1 MTYYLDNLNFI
12 FKTARQITNQG
23 PISRVM
29 SKPKLIIPGPVDVA
43 PETYAAMAGP
53 AIGHRGK
60 DFEELYSSIQPGIKQ
75 VVGTTRSVFF
85 STSSAWGVMEGCIRN
100 LVKKKVLN
108 LCCGAFSDKWYGVAQ
123 SCGKEAEKIQVEWG
137 QPIDPD
143 AVRERLATG
152 GFDTVT
158 LVHNETSTGVLNPL
172 KEISDV
178 VQSFDDVLLVV
189 DTVSS
194 LSAMPINFDE
204 LGIDVLLAGVQKA
217 IALPPGLAV
226 FVTSDAALE
235 RADRMDDRG
244 YYFDFCEFAK
254 NDAKDNTPSTPSIPH
269 LYALRERVGVM
280 LDEGLENRFERH
292 LNNNSMVHEWG
303 AKHNFELLPPKGF
316 RSRSLSCFITPA
328 NLDQAGWIKSVIMKH
343 GFAINGG
350 YGKIKGKTFRISNM
364 GNETQETMQDLLD
377 ALDLELPKFLG

>member
-1 MTYYLDNLNFI
+1 MTYCLDNLNFI

-23 PISRVM
+23 PVSPVM
-29 SKPKLIIPGPVDVA
+29 SKPKLFIPGPVDVA

-75 VVGTTRSVFF
+75 VVGTIRPVFF
-85 STSSAWGVMEGCIRN
+85 STSSAWGIMEGCIRN

-108 LCCGAFSDKWYGVAQ
+108 LCCGAFSDKWYSVAQ

-137 QPIDPD
+137 QPIDPSV
-143 AVRERLATG
+143 VRERLSTG

-178 VQSFDDVLLVV
+178 IKSFDDVLLVV

-217 IALPPGLAV
+217 IALPPGLAI
-226 FVTSDAALE
+226 FVTSDAAQE
-235 RADRMDDRG
+235 RG
-244 YYFDFCEFAK
+244 FNCG
-254 NDAKDNTPSTPSIPH
+254 TPVS
-269 LYALRERVGVM
+269 
-280 LDEGLENRFERH
+280 
-292 LNNNSMVHEWG
+292 
-303 AKHNFELLPPKGF
+303 
-316 RSRSLSCFITPA
+316 
-328 NLDQAGWIKSVIMKH
+328 
-343 GFAINGG
+343 
-350 YGKIKGKTFRISNM
+350 
-364 GNETQETMQDLLD
+364 
-377 ALDLELPKFLG
+377 

>member
-1 MTYYLDNLNFI
+1 
-12 FKTARQITNQG
+12 
-23 PISRVM
+23 M
-29 SKPKLIIPGPVDVA
+29 SKPKLFIPGPVDVA

-53 AIGHRGK
+53 AIGHRGI

-75 VVGTTRSVFF
+75 VVGTTRPVFF
-85 STSSAWGVMEGCIRN
+85 STSSAWGIMEGCIRN

-108 LCCGAFSDKWYGVAQ
+108 LCCGAFSDKWYSVAQ

-137 QPIDPD
+137 QPIDPSV
-143 AVRERLATG
+143 VRERLSTG

-226 FVTSDAALE
+226 FVTSDAAQE
-235 RADRMDDRG
+235 RASRMDDRG

-254 NDAKDNTPSTPSIPH
+254 NDTKDNTPSTPSIPH

-292 LNNNSMVHEWG
+292 LKNNSMVHEWG

-316 RSRSLSCFITPA
+316 CSRTLSCFITPE
-328 NLDQAGWIKSVIMKH
+328 NLDQAGWIKSVIVEH

-377 ALDLELPKFLG
+377 ALDLELPKFLR

>member
-1 MTYYLDNLNFI
+1 
-12 FKTARQITNQG
+12 
-23 PISRVM
+23 M
-29 SKPKLIIPGPVDVA
+29 SKPKLFIPGPVDVA

-53 AIGHRGK
+53 GIGHRGK
-60 DFEELYSSIQPGIKQ
+60 DFEELYASIQPGIRQ
-75 VVGTTRSVFF
+75 VVGTTRPVFF

-100 LVKKKVLN
+100 LVKTKVLN

-123 SCGKEAEKIQVEWG
+123 SCGKDAEKIQVEWG
-137 QPIDPD
+137 QPIDPE
-143 AVRERLATG
+143 AVRAKLAEG

-172 KEISDV
+172 EEIAEIV
-178 VQSFDDVLLVV
+178 NSFDGVLLVV

-194 LSAMPINFDE
+194 LSAMPINFDK

-235 RADRMDDRG
+235 RAATINDRG

-254 NDAKDNTPSTPSIPH
+254 NDAKDNTPSTPAIPH
-269 LYALRERVGVM
+269 LYALRERVNVM
-280 LDEGLENRFERH
+280 LEEGLEARFARH
-292 LNNNSMVHEWG
+292 KSNNELVHEWG
-303 AKHNFELLPPKGF
+303 KRHGFELLPPEGS
-316 RSRSLSCFITPA
+316 RSLSLSCFITPD
-328 NLDQAGWIKSVIMKH
+328 NLDQAGWIKSIITNH
-343 GFAINGG
+343 NIAINGG

-364 GNETQETMQDLLD
+364 GNETTETMLEMLAALD
-377 ALDLELPKFLG
+377 AELPKFLS

>member
-1 MTYYLDNLNFI
+1 
-12 FKTARQITNQG
+12 
-23 PISRVM
+23 M
-29 SKPKLIIPGPVDVA
+29 SKPKLFIPGPVDVA

-75 VVGTTRSVFF
+75 VVGTTRPVFF
-85 STSSAWGVMEGCIRN
+85 STSSAWGIMEGCIRN

-108 LCCGAFSDKWYGVAQ
+108 LCCGAFSDKWYGVSK

-137 QPIDPD
+137 QPIDPK
-143 AVRERLATG
+143 AVREKLASG
-152 GFDTVT
+152 DFDTVT

-172 KEISDV
+172 KEISDI
-178 VQSFDDVLLVV
+178 VQSFDDVILVV

-235 RADRMDDRG
+235 RAESMDDRG

-269 LYALRERVGVM
+269 LYALR
-280 LDEGLENRFERH
+280 NA
-292 LNNNSMVHEWG
+292 MVHKWG
-303 AKHNFELLPPKGF
+303 AKHDFELLPPEGF
-316 RSRSLSCFITPA
+316 RSRSLSCFITPE
-328 NLDQAGWIKSVIMKH
+328 NLDQAGWIKSVITDH

-377 ALDLELPKFLG
+377 ALDLELPKFLR

>member
-1 MTYYLDNLNFI
+1 
-12 FKTARQITNQG
+12 
-23 PISRVM
+23 M
-29 SKPKLIIPGPVDVA
+29 SKPKLFIPGPVDVA
-43 PETYAAMAGP
+43 PETYTAMAGP

-60 DFEELYSSIQPGIKQ
+60 DFEELYSSIQPGIRQ
-75 VVGTTRSVFF
+75 VVGTTRPVFF

-123 SCGKEAEKIQVEWG
+123 SCGKDAQKIQVEWG
-137 QPIDPD
+137 EPIDPEV
-143 AVRERLATG
+143 VRAKLSEG

-172 KEISDV
+172 KEITDV
-178 VQSFDDVLLVV
+178 VKSFEGVLMVV

-194 LSAMPINFDE
+194 LSAMPINFDD
-204 LGIDVLLAGVQKA
+204 LGVDVLLAGVQKA

-235 RADRMDDRG
+235 RAASVEDRG

-254 NDAKDNTPSTPSIPH
+254 NDEKNNTPSTPAIPH
-269 LYALRERVGVM
+269 LYALRERVETM
-280 LDEGLENRFERH
+280 MTEGLENRFARH
-292 LNNNSMVHEWG
+292 QTNNTLVHEWG
-303 AKHNFELLPPKGF
+303 AGHGFELLPPAGY
-316 RSRSLSCFITPA
+316 RSLTLSCFVTPE
-328 NLDQAGWIKSVIMKH
+328 NLDQGGWIKSVISEH

-364 GNETQETMQDLLD
+364 GNETPETMQELFS
-377 ALDLELPKFLG
+377 ALDQELPKFLS

>member
-1 MTYYLDNLNFI
+1 VTYCLDNLNFI

-23 PISRVM
+23 PISLAM
-29 SKPKLIIPGPVDVA
+29 SNPKLFIPVPVDVA

-75 VVGTTRSVFF
+75 VVGTTRPVFF
-85 STSSAWGVMEGCIRN
+85 STSSAWGIMEGCIRN

-108 LCCGAFSDKWYGVAQ
+108 LCCGAFSDKWYSVAQ

-137 QPIDPD
+137 QPIDPSV
-143 AVRERLATG
+143 VRERLSTG

-226 FVTSDAALE
+226 FVTSDAAQE
-235 RADRMDDRG
+235 RASRMDDRG

-364 GNETQETMQDLLD
+364 GNETEETMQDLLD
-377 ALDLELPKFLG
+377 ALDLELPKFFG

>member
-1 MTYYLDNLNFI
+1 
-12 FKTARQITNQG
+12 
-23 PISRVM
+23 M
-29 SKPKLIIPGPVDVA
+29 SKPKLFIPGPVDVA

-60 DFEELYSSIQPGIKQ
+60 DFEELYSSIQPGIRQ
-75 VVGTTRSVFF
+75 VVGTERPVFF

-100 LVKKKVLN
+100 LVQKKVLN
-108 LCCGAFSDKWYGVAQ
+108 LCCGAFSDKWYSVAQ

-137 QPIDPD
+137 QPIDPET
-143 AVRERLATG
+143 VRTKLAEG

-158 LVHNETSTGVLNPL
+158 VVHNETSTGALNPL
-172 KEISDV
+172 KEIAEV
-178 VQSFDDVLLVV
+178 VKSFDDVLLVV

-194 LSAMPINFDE
+194 LSAMPINFDG

-235 RADRMDDRG
+235 RAASMEDRG

-254 NDAKDNTPSTPSIPH
+254 NDAKDNTPSTPAIPH
-269 LYALRERVGVM
+269 LYALRERVNAM
-280 LDEGLENRFERH
+280 LEEGLENRYERH
-292 LNNNSMVHEWG
+292 RKNNAMVHAWG
-303 AKHNFELLPPKGF
+303 EKHGFELLPPEGA
-316 RSRSLSCFITPA
+316 RSLSLSCFVTPD
-328 NLDQAGWIKSVIMKH
+328 NLDQAGWIKAVIANH

-364 GNETQETMQDLLD
+364 GNETAETMQKLLD
-377 ALDLELPKFLG
+377 ALDAELPKFLS

>member
-1 MTYYLDNLNFI
+1 
-12 FKTARQITNQG
+12 
-23 PISRVM
+23 M
-29 SKPKLIIPGPVDVA
+29 SKPKLFIPGPVDVA

-53 AIGHRGK
+53 TIGHRGK
-60 DFEELYSSIQPGIKQ
+60 DFEELYSSIQPGIRE
-75 VVGTTRSVFF
+75 VIGTCRPAFF
-85 STSSAWGVMEGCIRN
+85 STSSAWGIMEGCIRN

-108 LCCGAFSDKWYGVAQ
+108 LCCGAFSDKWYSVAQ

-137 QPIDPD
+137 QPVDPEK
-143 AVRERLATG
+143 VREKLATG

-172 KEISDV
+172 KEIADV
-178 VQSFDDVLLVV
+178 VQSFEGVLLVV

-194 LSAMPINFDE
+194 LSAMPINFDQ

-217 IALPPGLAV
+217 IALPPGLAI
-226 FVTSDAALE
+226 FVTSNAAQE
-235 RADRMDDRG
+235 RAKTMTDRG

-269 LYALRERVGVM
+269 LYALRERIDVM
-280 LDEGLENRFERH
+280 TAEGLDNRFARH
-292 LNNNSMVHEWG
+292 LANNTMVHEWG
-303 AKHNFELLPPKGF
+303 AKHGFELLPPKGF
-316 RSRSLSCFITPA
+316 RSRSLSCFNTPD
-328 NLDQAGWIKSVIMKH
+328 NLDQANWIKSVIKEH

-364 GNETQETMQDLLD
+364 GNETQETMQELLD
-377 ALDLELPKFLG
+377 ALDLELPKFLS

>member
-1 MTYYLDNLNFI
+1 M
-12 FKTARQITNQG
+12 
-23 PISRVM
+23 P
-29 SKPKLIIPGPVDVA
+29 KPKLFIPGPVDVA

-60 DFEELYSSIQPGIKQ
+60 DFEALYSSIQPGIKQ
-75 VVGTTRSVFF
+75 VVGTTRPVFF
-85 STSSAWGVMEGCIRN
+85 STSSAWGIMEGCIRN

-108 LCCGAFSDKWYGVAQ
+108 LCCGAFSDKWYGVSQ
-123 SCGKEAEKIQVEWG
+123 SCGKKAEKIQVEWG
-137 QPIDPD
+137 QPIDPE
-143 AVRERLATG
+143 AVREKLASG
-152 GFDTVT
+152 DFDTVT

-172 KEISDV
+172 KEISDI
-178 VQSFDDVLLVV
+178 VQSFDDVLFVV

-194 LSAMPINFDE
+194 LSALPINFDE

-235 RADRMDDRG
+235 RAESMDDRG

-280 LDEGLENRFERH
+280 LEEGLENRFERH
-292 LNNNSMVHEWG
+292 RANNSMVHKWG
-303 AKHNFELLPPKGF
+303 AKHNFELLPPEGF
-316 RSRSLSCFITPA
+316 RSRSLSCFITPE
-328 NLDQAGWIKSVIMKH
+328 NLDQAGWIKSVITDH

-377 ALDLELPKFLG
+377 ALDLELPKFLR